1 MLIILAVL
9 LVFRLMG
16 FFLKVAA
23 GIIKII
29 FRVLIFPVLIIT
41 ALRGYPITAVV
52 VGIIVIIAFVIEG
65 AIKRRT
71 RS

>member
-9 LVFRLMG
+9 LVFRLLG

-23 GIIKII
+23 GVIKII
-29 FRVLIFPVLIIT
+29 FRILIFPVLIT
-41 ALRGYPITAVV
+41 AAV
-52 VGIIVIIAFVIEG
+52 VGIIVIMAFIIEG